1 MTPSRDAY
9 REVFEAAGDGLI
21 ISDVETGRVVDAN
34 SLAGAMHGY
43 AREDFIGLSSASYI
57 TPSGERQFL
66 ADLQA
71 IRPGDVFEALSVH
84 QRRDKTQ
91 FFAEER
97 RSALTHGDRA
107 CLMSVVRDISQR
119 VESEQYLL
127 EEVETRT
134 REQATLLEVS
144 QTLASALQLKPGLIL
159 DQLRAILDYS
169 QAGLFALEGSDLV
182 PLAVRGP
189 LPLEQAVPFRIRM
202 NGPETLTALFPDNA
216 PIRIADVS
224 GADSAAQYLRSFLE
238 NQAAMLLAGMR
249 AWMWV
254 PVAVKSEVIGAIG
267 VAHNELDYFTDHH
280 ANLALIVANQAAITM
295 VNADLYE
302 HAQALAVLRERQ
314 RLAQD
319 LHDAVNQSLFSAG
332 LIAEVLPRLW
342 DRDNAQGRE
351 SLDDLRR
358 LIRGALAEMRILLV
372 ELRPTALTDSDLA
385 DLLRLLASA
394 LTGRAKIPVT
404 VSVTGKGALPAEA
417 QVAFYRLCQEG
428 LNNVAKHSKAKRVDI
443 KLQYGPAD
451 GAVELRIHDDGR
463 GFDPA
468 SIRSGHYGLSIMR
481 ERADAVGAVLSI
493 ESRPGQGADLA
504 MRWAP
509 APKQE
514 VA

>member
-91 FFAEER
+91 FFSEER

-159 DQLRAILDYS
+159 DQLRAILDYT

-202 NGPETLTALFPDNA
+202 
-216 PIRIADVS
+216 
-224 GADSAAQYLRSFLE
+224 
-238 NQAAMLLAGMR
+238 
-249 AWMWV
+249 
-254 PVAVKSEVIGAIG
+254 
-267 VAHNELDYFTDHH
+267 
-280 ANLALIVANQAAITM
+280 
-295 VNADLYE
+295 
-302 HAQALAVLRERQ
+302 
-314 RLAQD
+314 
-319 LHDAVNQSLFSAG
+319 
-332 LIAEVLPRLW
+332 
-342 DRDNAQGRE
+342 
-351 SLDDLRR
+351 
-358 LIRGALAEMRILLV
+358 
-372 ELRPTALTDSDLA
+372 
-385 DLLRLLASA
+385 
-394 LTGRAKIPVT
+394 
-404 VSVTGKGALPAEA
+404 
-417 QVAFYRLCQEG
+417 
-428 LNNVAKHSKAKRVDI
+428 
-443 KLQYGPAD
+443 
-451 GAVELRIHDDGR
+451 
-463 GFDPA
+463 
-468 SIRSGHYGLSIMR
+468 
-481 ERADAVGAVLSI
+481 
-493 ESRPGQGADLA
+493 
-504 MRWAP
+504 
-509 APKQE
+509 
-514 VA
+514 